1 MKKNI
6 LRIVTSLTILSLLIP
21 TATIQ
26 ARQTI
31 TSTEAPVQEV
41 VSNVDPT
48 LPEGLTSSEWQSMQ
62 SQISNDLYQQAFLK
76 PYWNTWWEDPFGF
89 SVAISG
95 DTAVVSQRDGHGYPH
110 YESASHVYIFVRTG
124 GDWTLQRFI
133 SSDADYMD
141 DEFGHSVAIDGDTIV
156 VGRPNYGWC
165 ASTGDGDC
173 TESKAR
179 AGSAYVFV
187 RSGTIWTQEAHLKAS
202 NADFYDSFGTS
213 VAISGDTIVVGAI
226 GEDSNAT
233 SVNGDQSDNSVSG
246 AGAAYVFVRNGTTWV
261 QQAYLKTSNTA
272 KSNFFGSSV
281 AISGDTIVVGN
292 EPYCS
297 EYDDCPNQTHALTV
311 FVRKSSTWY
320 QQAFLIGSNTDD
332 ISNTNQGD
340 EFGGSVSISG
350 DTIVVGARYEDSN
363 STGVNGDESNNDAT
377 RSGAAYVFVRSG
389 TTWSQQAYLKAS
401 NTDTLDE
408 FGGSVSI
415 SGDTII
421 VGAMGEDSSA
431 TGVNGN
437 QSDNSAGYSGAAYVF
452 VRSGTT
458 WTQQAYLKASNT
470 EEGDRFG
477 DSVAVSGDTYVVSAT
492 GEDSATGINGDQ
504 SNNDSP
510 ECGAAYVFTGETS
523 PSEFQVDLDV
533 SSSIVTLGDYT
544 LQNMKDQP
552 YTTVLE
558 TVVHNYGPDSAR
570 QVNVQLFNGPPDSGT
585 LIASKMID
593 ELGSNVSIPVQ
604 IDLKSFT
611 SPIDADVYIKVET
624 ADIDTDLSN
633 NTSHEGTSVFI
644 TFADF
649 TYIPDTFSFPNFTYS
664 WNEFKS
670 EIFPYADLI
679 PPFSLQFKIGVA
691 PWLYYASANEG
702 ACYGMSSASMS
713 YWDTASLKPVNK
725 DTYQMTLSDAKEN
738 ILSHHTR
745 QYLKDIWLTAL
756 GFGNDPSKT
765 FVDLV
770 NQLTEEPAEPAILGI
785 TERVWRYPKSTG
797 DGHSVLAYK
806 TAEIGNKKSIFVYES
821 NDPEN
826 PSLEGYVPYA
836 NILHLDQSTN
846 TLQYP
851 NYAVKWPK
859 GFEVALATSPVRTPS
874 EISKIIL
881 EDLFNLYLKSL
892 IQENFTQGFF
902 SWGDTATLLNS
913 INDNNFTSGANV
925 TGEVPSNF
933 LIWDELGNSLGYTD
947 GQIIN
952 TIPGAI
958 IEIMDSSLFWLLPA
972 NGTYSM
978 ETTGIGTTDAVLS
991 LAIPQNASMVQ
1002 STIYE
1007 GFGIPQGSTAT
1018 TDFSQTTTDW
1028 RIEIEGEADVLPDI
1042 EEEIPVEYG
1051 NGIFLPLV
1059 IK

>member
-1 MKKNI
+1 VKKNI
-6 LRIVTSLTILSLLIP
+6 LRIIASLTILSLLIP

-26 ARQTI
+26 ARPDPI
-31 TSTEAPVQEV
+31 SVEATSQEV
-41 VSNVDPT
+41 EFTGDPN
-48 LPEGLTSSEWQSMQ
+48 LPEGLSSSEWKSMQ
-62 SQISNDLYQQAFLK
+62 SQISNELYQQAFLK
-76 PYWNTWWEDPFGF
+76 PGWNTWWEDPFGF

-95 DTAVVSQRDGHGYPH
+95 DTAVVSQRDGHDYPH
-110 YESASHVYIFVRTG
+110 FESASHVYIFVRTG

-133 SSDADYMD
+133 SSDADFMD

-233 SVNGDQSDNSVSG
+233 SINGDQSDNSVSG
-246 AGAAYVFVRNGTTWV
+246 AGAAYVFVRNGATWV
-261 QQAYLKTSNTA
+261 QQAYLKASNTA
-272 KSNFFGSSV
+272 ESNHLGTSV

-311 FVRKSSTWY
+311 FVRESSTWY

-401 NTDTLDE
+401 NTDTFDE

-510 ECGAAYVFTGETS
+510 ECGAAYVFAGETS
-523 PSEFQVDLDV
+523 PSDFQVDLDV
-533 SSSIVTLGDYT
+533 SSSTVILSDYT
-544 LQNMKDQP
+544 SQNMKNQP

-593 ELGSNVSIPVQ
+593 ELGSNVSIPVR

-633 NTSHEGTSVFI
+633 NISNEGTSVFI
-644 TFADF
+644 AFADF
-649 TYIPDTFSFPNFTYS
+649 TYLPDGFSFENFPVDWDY
-664 WNEFKS
+664 FKS
-670 EIFPYADLI
+670 VLFQYSHLVFPLN
-679 PPFSLQFKIGVA
+679 LQFEHSFA
-691 PWLYYASANEG
+691 PWLYVITAAGG
-702 ACYGMSSASMS
+702 ACYGMASSSMG
-713 YWDTASLKPVNK
+713 YWEDPSLKPVDK
-725 DTYQMTLSDAKEN
+725 DTYQMTLLESREN
-738 ILSHHTR
+738 IYSHHIR
-745 QYLKDIWLTAL
+745 QLIKDVPLSLL
-756 GFGNDPSKT
+756 GFGNNPSAT
-765 FVDLV
+765 FIDIKNRLV
-770 NQLTEEPAEPAILGI
+770 EEPREPAIFGLQERALKLSDLISGTNLG
-785 TERVWRYPKSTG
+785 
-797 DGHSVLAYK
+797 GHSVLAYK
-806 TAEIGNKKSIFVYES
+806 ITEIGNKNAIFVYDS

-826 PSLEGYVPYA
+826 PSLEDYVPYA
-836 NILHLDQSTN
+836 NIMHLDQSTN
-846 TLQYP
+846 SIKYV
-851 NYAVKWPK
+851 NYDLEYK
-859 GFEVALATSPVRTPS
+859 VATATSPVRTPS
-874 EISKIIL
+874 EITKNML
-881 EDLFNLYLKSL
+881 EDFINLYLRSL
-892 IQENFTQGFF
+892 IQENFMQGFF
-902 SWGDTATLLNS
+902 SWGGTETLINS
-913 INDNNFTSGANV
+913 ENEVDFTSGSTV
-925 TGEVPSNF
+925 TGEVLSNF
-933 LIWDELGNSLGYTD
+933 LISDEKGNALGFID
-947 GQIIN
+947 GQLIN

-958 IEIMDSSLFWLLPA
+958 IEIMDSSLYWLLPA

-978 ETTGIGTTDAVLS
+978 ETTGIGTTDVVLS
-991 LAIPQNASMVQ
+991 LAIPQSASLVQ

-1007 GFGIPQGSTAT
+1007 GFSVPQGSTAT
-1018 TDFSQTTTDW
+1018 TEFSQNTTDW
-1028 RIEIEGEADVLPDI
+1028 KIEIEGQADVLPDI